1 MSFRRSETKVALAS
15 KLIGCIQ
22 SKRSM
27 PFTAAVD
34 DRQYQV
40 IASHADDSTGSV
52 RIRIRLSGKKSNIL
66 YLALWLYNICRI
78 TNLLHV
84 YGYNLFMMF
93 FFQFFKIAFKL

>member
-1 MSFRRSETKVALAS
+1 MYFRRSETNVALAS

-34 DRQYQV
+34 DQQYQV

-66 YLALWLYNICRI
+66 YLALWLYIF
-78 TNLLHV
+78 V
-84 YGYNLFMMF
+84 E
-93 FFQFFKIAFKL
+93 

>member
-22 SKRSM
+22 SKTSM

-34 DRQYQV
+34 DRQYQI

-52 RIRIRLSGKKSNIL
+52 KGLGSDYQVKKAI
-66 YLALWLYNICRI
+66 YCTW
-78 TNLLHV
+78 H
-84 YGYNLFMMF
+84 YGYIFL
-93 FFQFFKIAFKL
+93 